1 MIFVTLFSKKVI
13 CDNENSQHKK
23 WSFSVRISSVNV
35 TKFELADAPL
45 LVAKLLLLYR
55 FWPQI
60 NHKYWRFCESLV
72 LFPLV
77 DKYSLGMVTT
87 PNDVINMSMR
97 KRENKEITIN
107 FVLNIWNV
115 FYCQKTEGLI
125 AQLGKHEIL
134 CEYIRSDM
142 RGYFQVLDLN
152 VNKRVK
158 DFMRNSN

>member
-1 MIFVTLFSKKVI
+1 
-13 CDNENSQHKK
+13 
-23 WSFSVRISSVNV
+23 
-35 TKFELADAPL
+35 
-45 LVAKLLLLYR
+45 
-55 FWPQI
+55 
-60 NHKYWRFCESLV
+60 
-72 LFPLV
+72 
-77 DKYSLGMVTT
+77 
-87 PNDVINMSMR
+87 MR

-107 FVLNIWNV
+107 FALNIWNV

-158 DFMRNSN
+158 DFMRNCN